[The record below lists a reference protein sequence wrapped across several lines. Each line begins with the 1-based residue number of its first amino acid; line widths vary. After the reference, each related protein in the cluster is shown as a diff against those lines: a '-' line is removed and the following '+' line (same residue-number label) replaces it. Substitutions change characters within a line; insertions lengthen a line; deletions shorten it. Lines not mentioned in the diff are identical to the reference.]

1 MPVENLSTGVIRR
14 ASLARALMHSPQIL
28 LIDEPAGGLDQ
39 ETADAIQSL
48 LAFVGREEGVTLFL
62 CSSNMDFASFCAVAL
77 RFCGRGRFWPE
88 EIWNSCGKAQG
99 GVSGQLPPG

>member
-62 CSSNMDFASFCAVAL
+62 CSSNMDLSL
-77 RFCGRGRFWPE
+77 IHISP
-88 EIWNSCGKAQG
+88 SG
-99 GVSGQLPPG
+99 GNPPRIPAPWAPWR